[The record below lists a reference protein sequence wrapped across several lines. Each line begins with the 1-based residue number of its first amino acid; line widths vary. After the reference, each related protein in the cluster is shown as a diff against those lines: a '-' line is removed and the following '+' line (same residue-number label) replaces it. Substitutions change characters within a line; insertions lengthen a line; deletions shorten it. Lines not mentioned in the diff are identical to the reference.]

1 MEEIFVKI
9 KGFESYEISNKG
21 RVRSLRNKKPT
32 IMVPCRYG
40 SVQGDN
46 YYVAV
51 SIINN
56 EGKSVRIPVH
66 RLVATAFIPN
76 PENKPQV
83 NHKDGKKNNNDI
95 DNLEWVTQSE
105 NMLHSTHVLGNKT
118 KNKIREISMYSLD
131 GKYIRTFNSI
141 SSASQNMSVEGSLIS
156 DCASGAR
163 KTGGGFIWSYEK
175 TDMIEPFKDERPLPI
190 VELNKY
196 GEIINRFDSASQASK
211 YYGISAA
218 NITGVCK
225 KRRGYKICKGFIF
238 RYADDSEIKE
248 IQMFAN
254 SKIGVYTLSG
264 ILQKEC
270 KGLREVVDFLKADN
284 FVNVVKCCLNKR
296 KITYG
301 KKLKSFGT
309 EKVSQ
314 YIDGDIRIKKQK
326 TINIEKTK
334 KVYQYNLKGEFVR
347 RWDNAK
353 TIQNELK
360 INQNGIFACCNER
373 RKSFKGYMW
382 SYEFHEKIPR
392 YKRND
397 SNKEY

>member
-1 MEEIFVKI
+1 MKEIFVTI
-9 KGFESYEISNKG
+9 KGFDNYKISNMGNVMSYMGKNPH
-21 RVRSLRNKKPT
+21 LLKPFT
-32 IMVPCRYG
+32 RGLIDKYG
-40 SVQGDN
+40 N

-51 SIINN
+51 RLVNN
-56 EGKSVRIPVH
+56 SGQPKDIAVH
-66 RLVATAFIPN
+66 RLVAEAFIPN
-76 PENKPQV
+76 PQNKPQV
-83 NHKDGKKNNNDI
+83 NHKDGCKHNNVI
-95 DNLEWVTQSE
+95 ENLEWVTQSE
-105 NMLHSTHVLGNKT
+105 NIAHMLHQLNFIEKWGKPVHQYNRS
-118 KNKIREISMYSLD
+118 
-131 GKYIRTFNSI
+131 GKYIKSFRSTRDAGIKLKIDSSSI
-141 SSASQNMSVEGSLIS
+141 AE
-156 DCASGAR
+156 CANGKR
-163 KTGGGFIWSYEK
+163 KTAGGFIWSYEK

-218 NITGVCK
+218 SITGVCK

-301 KKLKSFGT
+301 KKIKSFGT